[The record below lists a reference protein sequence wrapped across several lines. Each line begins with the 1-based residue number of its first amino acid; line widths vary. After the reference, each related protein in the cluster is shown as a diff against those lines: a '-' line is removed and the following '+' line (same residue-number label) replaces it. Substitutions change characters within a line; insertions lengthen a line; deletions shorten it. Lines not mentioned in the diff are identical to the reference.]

1 MSNRR
6 HAHRH
11 SQVRT
16 RLVWDTR
23 RAEAVSGVLPYSPL
37 TCLCVQ
43 PPEGSCA
50 HPDSM
55 GASSF
60 SCKHRGAT
68 LTLSSAAGITL
79 VAERRAG
86 TASQVASL
94 RSMQSGPS
102 FSACPQTVQRH
113 PLCFSGVLG
122 TLSSATLWQWPRES
136 TCPPHSPCS
145 FASAS
150 REHLPDKA
158 PAPPVL
164 DLAPALGRVQSTTI
178 RKPL

>member
-1 MSNRR
+1 MRSPEQPTGSNRR
-6 HAHRH
+6 HTRRH
-11 SQVRT
+11 SRVCT

-23 RAEAVSGVLPYSPL
+23 RAEAVSGVLPHSPL

-55 GASSF
+55 GAGSF
-60 SCKHRGAT
+60 TCKHCGAT
-68 LTLSSAAGITL
+68 LTLSMAAGITPA
-79 VAERRAG
+79 AERRAG
-86 TASQVASL
+86 TASPVASL
-94 RSMQSGPS
+94 GSVKSGPR

-113 PLCFSGVLG
+113 VLLRGLGDTGLC
-122 TLSSATLWQWPRES
+122 TLWQS
-136 TCPPHSPCS
+136 TCPPRSPCS

-158 PAPPVL
+158 PPP
-164 DLAPALGRVQSTTI
+164 PQSLT
-178 RKPL
+178 